1 MPLKITGGFF
11 GFFSYVLYSTLLH
24 LPPLRFH
31 CVGGCW
37 NQTQDCCDFGID
49 SQKLYNLSDR
59 SHPLMIVPVLSIV
72 LSGVYGFCI
81 SANYS
86 LTSPI
91 LVELVSLEKFSTAYG
106 FLLAAQVS

>member
-1 MPLKITGGFF
+1 
-11 GFFSYVLYSTLLH
+11 
-24 LPPLRFH
+24 
-31 CVGGCW
+31 
-37 NQTQDCCDFGID
+37 
-49 SQKLYNLSDR
+49 
-59 SHPLMIVPVLSIV
+59 MIVPVMSIV